1 MMKRIL
7 FFALMSLSAWTAA
20 AQPKKVVA
28 DKIVG
33 VLGDKIVLKSDV
45 ENSIADM
52 QRQGMEVP
60 ANAGCLT
67 LEQALGV
74 KALVLQ
80 AERDSLPISEEEVM
94 ADIENQIRYF
104 TGPNGYGSKEKLE
117 EIAGKSIYQIREDF
131 KEGFR
136 ERRLAN
142 AMRAKIIESVRI
154 TPNEVKAYFET
165 LPKDSLPFYET
176 ELEVGQ
182 IVLFPKASRASEELV
197 IEDLKEYKAQLES
210 GRRDMK
216 TLAALYSEDP
226 GSKDNAGQYEI
237 NRGEKQWD
245 PVFMAKAF
253 ALKEGQ
259 ISAPFKTRF
268 GYHIIQ
274 MVNRLGD
281 DAVVRHIL
289 RVPRVSRNEV
299 AEATKK
305 LDSIRVKL
313 VDGSLS
319 FGEAVSKHSED
330 ESSKFTAGRKTN
342 AEGGTLLTIDQLDKD
357 LVGMIK
363 NLKVGEYSEPVE
375 FTDERGKRG
384 VRLVYIMSKTEPHRE
399 NLRDDYNR
407 IAQRALEE
415 KKNDVLERWFL
426 EQMPK
431 YYIRVDEEYR
441 GCEQIKSW
449 LNQAAKKAET
459 AATPQ

>member
-7 FFALMSLSAWTAA
+7 FFALICLSVTTAV

-28 DKIVG
+28 DKIIG

-60 ANAGCLT
+60 PNAGCLT

-165 LPKDSLPFYET
+165 LPKDSLPYYET

-182 IVLFPKASRASEELV
+182 VVLFPKASRASEELV

-237 NRGEKQWD
+237 NRSEKQWD
-245 PVFMAKAF
+245 PMFMAKAF

-259 ISAPFKTRF
+259 VSAPFKTRF

-274 MVNRLGD
+274 MVSRLGD

-289 RVPRVSRNEV
+289 RVPRVSRNEI
-299 AEATKK
+299 ADAMKK

-313 VDGSLS
+313 VDGTLS

-330 ESSKFTAGRKTN
+330 ESSKYTAGRKTN

-384 VRLVYIMSKTEPHRE
+384 VRIVYIMSKTEPHRE

-415 KKNDVLERWFL
+415 KKNNVLERWFL

-441 GCEQIKSW
+441 SCEQIKSW
-449 LNQAAKKAET
+449 LNQAAQKTET
-459 AATPQ
+459 TATPK